1 MIIEFKTDTGSV
13 FRLDKDTMR
22 WERTLNGRLTHGKL
36 YTWPETIEIG
46 KRVWIFDTD
55 PIAKIGKAFTTSKVI
70 SITSIE
76 REQPDVAAN

>member
-13 FRLDKDTMR
+13 FRLDKDIMR
-22 WERTLNGRLTHGKL
+22 WERTLNNRTTHGKL
-36 YTWPETIEIG
+36 YAWPEVIEIG

-55 PIAKIGKAFTTSKVI
+55 PIAKIGKAFATSKVV

-76 REQPDVAAN
+76 REQPDVAAH